1 MRMTGTLDSSE
12 FWDQIY
18 RSNDDR
24 GLSWFEGS
32 DSISFNWIVDFISKT
47 SRVADI
53 GGGRSQLLPML
64 LSAGYKNLTHLD
76 WSESASWS
84 LQRDLG
90 SKASKVDWVT
100 GDLTRWQSTPP
111 VDLWHDRAV
120 LHFQT
125 DEGSCADYLN
135 SLHRNLSKTGYAL
148 FATFHLD
155 GPDSCS
161 GLPVKRY
168 DDVTLLNML
177 RSFDG
182 SNWIRLQSAMWTHK
196 TSTLKDQKFQYL
208 LAKREPS

>member
-1 MRMTGTLDSSE
+1 MTVKLDSES

-18 RSNDDR
+18 RSNNDR
-24 GLSWFEGS
+24 GLSWYEGS
-32 DSISFNWIVDFISKT
+32 ESISFNWIVDIIPKT

-53 GGGRSQLLPML
+53 GGGRSLLVPKL
-64 LSAGYKNLTHLD
+64 LSVGYKNLSHIE
-76 WSESASWS
+76 WSESASLS

-90 SKASKVDWVT
+90 SRASEIDWVT
-100 GDLTRWQSTPP
+100 GDLTRWQPKSL

-125 DEGSCADYLN
+125 DKRSCSEYLK

-148 FATFHLD
+148 LAAFHLD

-168 DDVTLLNML
+168 DDLTLLSML
-177 RSFDG
+177 QSFDG
-182 SNWIRLQSAMWTHK
+182 SNWTKVQSVIWTHK
-196 TSTLKDQKFQYL
+196 TPTLKDQKFQYL
-208 LAKREPS
+208 LAKRESS